1 MRMILITSKIFNHI
15 YWYNLTMKSD
25 LITRF
30 IINNSSI
37 RGNIIRIK
45 NSLGELKKSLTIP
58 EQLTSS
64 FNEIITVCPML
75 AATLK
80 FEGGLILQI
89 QGKKSLKLIIAESD
103 NDFKIRGTI
112 KLSEHTNESF
122 RDLIQD
128 AIVALTVIHKDQK
141 TPYQGIIEVGSGE
154 IKAMIE
160 HYLTQSMQIKSKVF
174 FHQTKNESFGV
185 LFQEL
190 PHENEEQKVITESL
204 WNDID
209 LINSN
214 ALSDGPEQFLK
225 NIFTQNDVQIFE
237 EHAVQYECSCNQEK
251 IYKTISLIQENEI
264 YSSIKDDCIEMV
276 CEYCHKKYTV
286 TKEEID
292 IIFNKNQ
299 RLN

>member
-1 MRMILITSKIFNHI
+1 
-15 YWYNLTMKSD
+15 MKSD

-45 NSLGELKKSLTIP
+45 NSLSELKKSLTIP

>member
-1 MRMILITSKIFNHI
+1 
-15 YWYNLTMKSD
+15 MKTD

-30 IINNSSI
+30 VINKSSI

-45 NSLGELKKSLTIP
+45 NSLAQLKKSLEIP
-58 EQLTSS
+58 EQVVSS
-64 FNEIITVCPML
+64 FNEIVTVCPML

-112 KLSEHTNESF
+112 KLADNTKESF
-122 RDLIQD
+122 QDLIQD

-154 IKAMIE
+154 IKSMIE

-174 FHQTKNESFGV
+174 FHQTNTESFGV

-190 PHENEEQKVITESL
+190 PHENEEQRLITESL

-209 LINSN
+209 LIKPDT
-214 ALSDGPEQFLK
+214 LSDGHEEFLK
-225 NIFTQNDVQIFE
+225 NIFSQNDVQIFE
-237 EHAVQYECSCNQEK
+237 EHSVEHECSCNQEK

-264 YSSIKDDCIEMV
+264 YSSIKNNCIEMV
-276 CEYCHKKYTV
+276 CEYCQKKYTV

-292 IIFNKNQ
+292 IIFNKTQ

>member
-1 MRMILITSKIFNHI
+1 
-15 YWYNLTMKSD
+15 MKSD

-58 EQLTSS
+58 EQLASS

-214 ALSDGPEQFLK
+214 TLSDGPEQFLK

-237 EHAVQYECSCNQEK
+237 EHVVQYECSCNQEK

>member
-15 YWYNLTMKSD
+15 SWYNLTMKSD

-89 QGKKSLKLIIAESD
+89 QGKKSLKLIIAESN

-112 KLSEHTNESF
+112 KLSEHTKESF

-128 AIVALTVIHKDQK
+128 AIVALTIIHKDQK

-204 WNDID
+204 WNDIN

>member
-1 MRMILITSKIFNHI
+1 
-15 YWYNLTMKSD
+15 MKTD
-25 LITRF
+25 VITRF
-30 IINNSSI
+30 VINNSSI

-45 NSLGELKKSLTIP
+45 NSLAQLKKSLEIP
-58 EQLTSS
+58 EQVVSS
-64 FNEIITVCPML
+64 FNEIVTVCPML

-112 KLSEHTNESF
+112 KLTENTKDSF
-122 RDLIQD
+122 QDLIQD

-174 FHQTKNESFGV
+174 FHQTNTESFGV

-190 PHENEEQKVITESL
+190 PHENEEKKLITESL

-209 LINSN
+209 LIKSDT
-214 ALSDGPEQFLK
+214 LSDGPEQFLK
-225 NIFTQNDVQIFE
+225 NIFSQNDVQIFE
-237 EHAVQYECSCNQEK
+237 EHSVEHQCSCNQEK

-276 CEYCHKKYTV
+276 CEYCQKKYTV

-292 IIFNKNQ
+292 IIFNKTQ

>member
-1 MRMILITSKIFNHI
+1 
-15 YWYNLTMKSD
+15 MKSD

-45 NSLGELKKSLTIP
+45 NSLGELKKSLNIP

-112 KLSEHTNESF
+112 KLSEHTKESF

-190 PHENEEQKVITESL
+190 PHEK
-204 WNDID
+204 
-209 LINSN
+209 
-214 ALSDGPEQFLK
+214 
-225 NIFTQNDVQIFE
+225 
-237 EHAVQYECSCNQEK
+237 
-251 IYKTISLIQENEI
+251 
-264 YSSIKDDCIEMV
+264 
-276 CEYCHKKYTV
+276 
-286 TKEEID
+286 
-292 IIFNKNQ
+292 
-299 RLN
+299 

>member
-1 MRMILITSKIFNHI
+1 
-15 YWYNLTMKSD
+15 MKTD

-30 IINNSSI
+30 VINNSSI

-45 NSLGELKKSLTIP
+45 NSLAELKKSLAIP
-58 EQLTSS
+58 EQIASS
-64 FNEIITVCPML
+64 FNEIVTVCPML

-112 KLSEHTNESF
+112 KLTENTKETF
-122 RDLIQD
+122 QDLIQD

-141 TPYQGIIEVGSGE
+141 TPYQGIIEVGTGE

-174 FHQTKNESFGV
+174 FHQTKTESFGV

-190 PHENEEQKVITESL
+190 PHENEEQKLITESL

-209 LINSN
+209 LIKSDT
-214 ALSDGPEQFLK
+214 LSDGPEQFLK
-225 NIFTQNDVQIFE
+225 NIFSQNDVQIFE
-237 EHAVQYECSCNQEK
+237 EHSVEHECSCNQEK

-264 YSSIKDDCIEMV
+264 YSSIKNDCIEMV
-276 CEYCHKKYTV
+276 CEYCQKKYTV

-292 IIFNKNQ
+292 IIFNKTQ

>member
-1 MRMILITSKIFNHI
+1 MILITRNFLYLNVDII
-15 YWYNLTMKSD
+15 LQMKTD

-30 IINNSSI
+30 VINNSSI

-45 NSLGELKKSLTIP
+45 NSLAELKKSLAIP
-58 EQLTSS
+58 EQIASS
-64 FNEIITVCPML
+64 FNEIVTVCPML

-112 KLSEHTNESF
+112 KLTENTKEIF
-122 RDLIQD
+122 QDLIQD

-174 FHQTKNESFGV
+174 FHQTKTESFGV

-190 PHENEEQKVITESL
+190 PHENEEQKLITESL

-209 LINSN
+209 LIKSDT
-214 ALSDGPEQFLK
+214 LSDGPEQFLK
-225 NIFTQNDVQIFE
+225 NIFSQNDVQIFE
-237 EHAVQYECSCNQEK
+237 EHSVEHECSCNQEK

-276 CEYCHKKYTV
+276 CEYCQKKYTV

-292 IIFNKNQ
+292 IIFNKTQ

>member
-1 MRMILITSKIFNHI
+1 
-15 YWYNLTMKSD
+15 MKSD

-112 KLSEHTNESF
+112 KLSEHTKESF

>member
-1 MRMILITSKIFNHI
+1 
-15 YWYNLTMKSD
+15 MKSD

-45 NSLGELKKSLTIP
+45 NSLSELKKSLTIP

-112 KLSEHTNESF
+112 KLSEHTKESF

-237 EHAVQYECSCNQEK
+237 EHTVQYECSCNQEK

>member
-1 MRMILITSKIFNHI
+1 MRMILITRNFLYLNVDII
-15 YWYNLTMKSD
+15 LQMKTD

-30 IINNSSI
+30 VINKSSI

-45 NSLGELKKSLTIP
+45 NSLAKLKKSLAIQ
-58 EQLTSS
+58 EQIASS
-64 FNEIITVCPML
+64 FNEIVTVCPML

-112 KLSEHTNESF
+112 KLTENTKESF
-122 RDLIQD
+122 QDLIQD

-174 FHQTKNESFGV
+174 FHQTKTESFGV

-190 PHENEEQKVITESL
+190 PHENEEQKLITESL

-209 LINSN
+209 LIMS
-214 ALSDGPEQFLK
+214 ATLSDGPEQFLK
-225 NIFTQNDVQIFE
+225 NIFSQNDVQIFE
-237 EHAVQYECSCNQEK
+237 EHSVLYECSCNQEK

-292 IIFNKNQ
+292 IIFNKTQ

>member
-1 MRMILITSKIFNHI
+1 MILNTSKIFN
-15 YWYNLTMKSD
+15 YLSWYNLTMKTD
-25 LITRF
+25 VITRF
-30 IINNSSI
+30 VINNSSI

-45 NSLGELKKSLTIP
+45 NSLAQLKKSLAIP
-58 EQLTSS
+58 EQIASS
-64 FNEIITVCPML
+64 FNEIVTVCPML

-89 QGKKSLKLIIAESD
+89 QGKKSLKLIIAESG

-112 KLSEHTNESF
+112 KLADNTKESF
-122 RDLIQD
+122 QDLIQD

-154 IKAMIE
+154 IKGMIE

-174 FHQTKNESFGV
+174 FHQTNTESFGV

-190 PHENEEQKVITESL
+190 PHENEEQKLITESL

-209 LINSN
+209 LIRSDT
-214 ALSDGPEQFLK
+214 LSDGPEQFLK
-225 NIFTQNDVQIFE
+225 NIFSQNDVQIFE
-237 EHAVQYECSCNQEK
+237 EHPVEHECSCNQEK

-264 YSSIKDDCIEMV
+264 YSSIKNDCIEMV
-276 CEYCHKKYTV
+276 CEYCQKKYTV
-286 TKEEID
+286 TKEDID
-292 IIFNKNQ
+292 IIFNKTQ

>member
-1 MRMILITSKIFNHI
+1 MILITRNFLYLNIDI
-15 YWYNLTMKSD
+15 ILQMKTD

-30 IINNSSI
+30 VINNSSI

-45 NSLGELKKSLTIP
+45 NSLAELKKSLAIP
-58 EQLTSS
+58 EQIASS
-64 FNEIITVCPML
+64 FNEIVTVCPML

-80 FEGGLILQI
+80 FKGGLILQI

-112 KLSEHTNESF
+112 KLTENTKESF
-122 RDLIQD
+122 QDLIQD

-141 TPYQGIIEVGSGE
+141 TPYQGIIDVGSGE
-154 IKAMIE
+154 IKSMIE

-174 FHQTKNESFGV
+174 FHQTNTESFGV

-190 PHENEEQKVITESL
+190 PHENEEEKLITESL

-209 LINSN
+209 LIKPD
-214 ALSDGPEQFLK
+214 ALLDGHEEFLK
-225 NIFTQNDVQIFE
+225 NIFSQNDVQIFE
-237 EHAVQYECSCNQEK
+237 EHSVQHECSCNQEK

-264 YSSIKDDCIEMV
+264 YSSIKNNCIEMV
-276 CEYCHKKYTV
+276 CEYCQKKYTV

-292 IIFNKNQ
+292 IIFNKTQ

>member
-1 MRMILITSKIFNHI
+1 M
-15 YWYNLTMKSD
+15 
-25 LITRF
+25 
-30 IINNSSI
+30 
-37 RGNIIRIK
+37 
-45 NSLGELKKSLTIP
+45 LKKSLEIP
-58 EQLTSS
+58 KQVVSS
-64 FNEIITVCPML
+64 FNEIVTVCPML

-112 KLSEHTNESF
+112 KLTENTKETF
-122 RDLIQD
+122 QDLIQD

-174 FHQTKNESFGV
+174 FHQTKTESFGV

-190 PHENEEQKVITESL
+190 PHENEEQKLITESL

-209 LINSN
+209 LIKSDT
-214 ALSDGPEQFLK
+214 LSDGPEQFLK
-225 NIFTQNDVQIFE
+225 NIFSQNDVQIFE
-237 EHAVQYECSCNQEK
+237 EHSVEHECSCNQEK

-264 YSSIKDDCIEMV
+264 YSSIKNDCIEMV
-276 CEYCHKKYTV
+276 CEYCQKKYTV

-292 IIFNKNQ
+292 IIFNKTQ

>member
-1 MRMILITSKIFNHI
+1 
-15 YWYNLTMKSD
+15 MKTD

-30 IINNSSI
+30 VINNSSI

-45 NSLGELKKSLTIP
+45 NSLAELKKSLAIP
-58 EQLTSS
+58 KQIASS
-64 FNEIITVCPML
+64 FNEIVTVCPML

-112 KLSEHTNESF
+112 KLADNTKESF
-122 RDLIQD
+122 QDLIQD

-154 IKAMIE
+154 IKSMIE

-174 FHQTKNESFGV
+174 FHQTNTESFGV

-190 PHENEEQKVITESL
+190 PHENEEQRLITESL

-209 LINSN
+209 LIKPDT
-214 ALSDGPEQFLK
+214 LSDGHEEFLK
-225 NIFTQNDVQIFE
+225 NIFSQNDVQIFE
-237 EHAVQYECSCNQEK
+237 EHSVEHECSCNQEK

-264 YSSIKDDCIEMV
+264 YSSIKNNCIEMV
-276 CEYCHKKYTV
+276 CEYCQKKYTV

-292 IIFNKNQ
+292 IIFNKTQ

>member
-1 MRMILITSKIFNHI
+1 
-15 YWYNLTMKSD
+15 MKSD

-58 EQLTSS
+58 EQLASS

-190 PHENEEQKVITESL
+190 PHENEEQKLITESL

-214 ALSDGPEQFLK
+214 TLSDGPEQFLK

>member
-1 MRMILITSKIFNHI
+1 
-15 YWYNLTMKSD
+15 MKTD

-30 IINNSSI
+30 VINKSSI

-45 NSLGELKKSLTIP
+45 NSLAQLKKSLEIP
-58 EQLTSS
+58 EQVVSS
-64 FNEIITVCPML
+64 FNEIVTVCPML

-112 KLSEHTNESF
+112 KLADNTKESF
-122 RDLIQD
+122 QDLIQD

-154 IKAMIE
+154 IKSMIE

-174 FHQTKNESFGV
+174 FHQTNTETFGV

-190 PHENEEQKVITESL
+190 PHENEEQRLITESL

-209 LINSN
+209 LIKPDT
-214 ALSDGPEQFLK
+214 LSDGHEKFLK
-225 NIFTQNDVQIFE
+225 NIFSQNDVQIFE
-237 EHAVQYECSCNQEK
+237 EHSVEHECSCNQEK

-264 YSSIKDDCIEMV
+264 YSSIKNNCIEMV
-276 CEYCHKKYTV
+276 CEYCQKKYTV

-292 IIFNKNQ
+292 IIFNKTQ

>member
-1 MRMILITSKIFNHI
+1 
-15 YWYNLTMKSD
+15 MKSD
-25 LITRF
+25 LINRF

-58 EQLTSS
+58 EQLASS

-214 ALSDGPEQFLK
+214 TLSNGPEQFLK

>member
-1 MRMILITSKIFNHI
+1 MILITSKIFNHI

>member
-1 MRMILITSKIFNHI
+1 MILITRNFLYLNVDII
-15 YWYNLTMKSD
+15 LQMKTD

-30 IINNSSI
+30 VINNSSI

-45 NSLGELKKSLTIP
+45 NSLAELKKSLAIP
-58 EQLTSS
+58 EQIASS
-64 FNEIITVCPML
+64 FNEIVTVCPML

-112 KLSEHTNESF
+112 KLTENTKETF
-122 RDLIQD
+122 QDLIQD

-160 HYLTQSMQIKSKVF
+160 HYLTQSMQVKSKVF
-174 FHQTKNESFGV
+174 FHQTKTESFGV

-190 PHENEEQKVITESL
+190 PHENEEQKLITESL

-209 LINSN
+209 LIKSDT
-214 ALSDGPEQFLK
+214 LSDGPEQFLK
-225 NIFTQNDVQIFE
+225 NIFSQNDVQIFE
-237 EHAVQYECSCNQEK
+237 EHPVEHECSCNQEK

-264 YSSIKDDCIEMV
+264 YSSIKDNCIEMV
-276 CEYCHKKYTV
+276 CEYCQKKYTV

-292 IIFNKNQ
+292 IIFNKTQ

>member
-1 MRMILITSKIFNHI
+1 MILITRNFLYLNVDII
-15 YWYNLTMKSD
+15 LQMKTD

-30 IINNSSI
+30 VINNSSI

-45 NSLGELKKSLTIP
+45 NSLAELKKSLAIP
-58 EQLTSS
+58 EQIASS
-64 FNEIITVCPML
+64 FNEIVTVCPML

-112 KLSEHTNESF
+112 KLTENTKETF

-141 TPYQGIIEVGSGE
+141 TPYQGIIEVGTGE

-174 FHQTKNESFGV
+174 FHQTKTESFGV

-190 PHENEEQKVITESL
+190 PHENEEQKLITESL

-209 LINSN
+209 LIKSDT
-214 ALSDGPEQFLK
+214 LSDGPEQFLK
-225 NIFTQNDVQIFE
+225 NIFSQNDVQIFE
-237 EHAVQYECSCNQEK
+237 EHSVEHECSCNQEK

-276 CEYCHKKYTV
+276 CEYCQKKYTV

-292 IIFNKNQ
+292 IIFNKTQ

>member
-1 MRMILITSKIFNHI
+1 
-15 YWYNLTMKSD
+15 MKSD

-237 EHAVQYECSCNQEK
+237 EHTVQYECSCNQEK

>member
-1 MRMILITSKIFNHI
+1 
-15 YWYNLTMKSD
+15 MKTD

-30 IINNSSI
+30 VINKSSI

-45 NSLGELKKSLTIP
+45 NSLAQLKKSLEIP
-58 EQLTSS
+58 EQVVSS
-64 FNEIITVCPML
+64 FNEIVTVCPML

-112 KLSEHTNESF
+112 KLADNTKESF
-122 RDLIQD
+122 QDLIQD

-154 IKAMIE
+154 IKSMIE

-174 FHQTKNESFGV
+174 FHQTNTETFGV

-190 PHENEEQKVITESL
+190 PHENEEQRLITESL

-209 LINSN
+209 LIKPDT
-214 ALSDGPEQFLK
+214 LSDGHEEFLK
-225 NIFTQNDVQIFE
+225 NIFSQNDVQIFE
-237 EHAVQYECSCNQEK
+237 EHSVEHECSCNQEK

-264 YSSIKDDCIEMV
+264 YSSIKNNCIEMV
-276 CEYCHKKYTV
+276 CEYCQKKYTV

-292 IIFNKNQ
+292 IIFNKTQ

>member
-1 MRMILITSKIFNHI
+1 MILITRNFLYLNVDII
-15 YWYNLTMKSD
+15 LQMKTD

-30 IINNSSI
+30 VINNSSI

-45 NSLGELKKSLTIP
+45 NSLAELKKSLAIP
-58 EQLTSS
+58 EQIASS
-64 FNEIITVCPML
+64 FNEIVTVCPML

-112 KLSEHTNESF
+112 KLTENTKETF
-122 RDLIQD
+122 QDLIQD

-174 FHQTKNESFGV
+174 FHQTKTESFGV

-190 PHENEEQKVITESL
+190 PHENEEQKLITESL

-209 LINSN
+209 LIKSDT
-214 ALSDGPEQFLK
+214 LSDGPEQFLK
-225 NIFTQNDVQIFE
+225 NIFSQNDVQIFE
-237 EHAVQYECSCNQEK
+237 EHSVEHECSCNQEK

-264 YSSIKDDCIEMV
+264 YSSIKNDCIEMV
-276 CEYCHKKYTV
+276 CEYCQKKYTV

-292 IIFNKNQ
+292 IIFNKTQ

>member
-1 MRMILITSKIFNHI
+1 MILITRNFLYLNVDII
-15 YWYNLTMKSD
+15 LQMKTD
-25 LITRF
+25 HITRF
-30 IINNSSI
+30 VINNSSI

-45 NSLGELKKSLTIP
+45 NSLAELKKSLAIP
-58 EQLTSS
+58 EQIASS
-64 FNEIITVCPML
+64 FNEIVTVCPML

-112 KLSEHTNESF
+112 KLTENTKETF

-174 FHQTKNESFGV
+174 FHQTKTESFGV

-190 PHENEEQKVITESL
+190 PHENEEQKLITESL

-209 LINSN
+209 LIKSDT
-214 ALSDGPEQFLK
+214 LSDGPEQFLK
-225 NIFTQNDVQIFE
+225 NIFSQNDVQIFE
-237 EHAVQYECSCNQEK
+237 EHSVEHECSCNQEK

-264 YSSIKDDCIEMV
+264 YSSIKNDCIEMV
-276 CEYCHKKYTV
+276 CEYCQKKYTV
-286 TKEEID
+286 AKEEID
-292 IIFNKNQ
+292 IIFNKTQ

>member
-1 MRMILITSKIFNHI
+1 MRMILITSKIFNYI
-15 YWYNLTMKSD
+15 SWYNLTMKSD

>member
-1 MRMILITSKIFNHI
+1 
-15 YWYNLTMKSD
+15 MKSD

-190 PHENEEQKVITESL
+190 PHENEEQKLITESL

-214 ALSDGPEQFLK
+214 TLSDGPEQFLK

>member
-1 MRMILITSKIFNHI
+1 
-15 YWYNLTMKSD
+15 MKSD

-225 NIFTQNDVQIFE
+225 NIFNQNDVQIFE
-237 EHAVQYECSCNQEK
+237 EHFVQYECSCNQEK

>member
-1 MRMILITSKIFNHI
+1 
-15 YWYNLTMKSD
+15 MKSD

-190 PHENEEQKVITESL
+190 PHENEEQKLITESL

-225 NIFTQNDVQIFE
+225 NIFTQNDVQIFK

>member
-1 MRMILITSKIFNHI
+1 
-15 YWYNLTMKSD
+15 MKSD

-225 NIFTQNDVQIFE
+225 NIFTRNDVQIFE
-237 EHAVQYECSCNQEK
+237 EQSVQYECSCNQEK

>member
-45 NSLGELKKSLTIP
+45 NSLSELKKSLTIP
-58 EQLTSS
+58 EQLISS

>member
-1 MRMILITSKIFNHI
+1 
-15 YWYNLTMKSD
+15 MKTD
-25 LITRF
+25 VITRF
-30 IINNSSI
+30 VINNSSI

-45 NSLGELKKSLTIP
+45 NSLAQLKKSLEIP
-58 EQLTSS
+58 EQVVSS
-64 FNEIITVCPML
+64 FNEIVTVCPML

-112 KLSEHTNESF
+112 KLADNTKESF
-122 RDLIQD
+122 QDLIQD

-154 IKAMIE
+154 INSMIE
-160 HYLTQSMQIKSKVF
+160 HYLTKSMQIKSMVF
-174 FHQTKNESFGV
+174 FHQTNTESFGV

-190 PHENEEQKVITESL
+190 PHENEEKKLITESL

-209 LINSN
+209 LIKSDT
-214 ALSDGPEQFLK
+214 LSDGPEQFLK
-225 NIFTQNDVQIFE
+225 NIFSQNDVQIFE
-237 EHAVQYECSCNQEK
+237 EHPVEHECSCSQEK

-276 CEYCHKKYTV
+276 CEYCQKKYTV
-286 TKEEID
+286 TKEEVD
-292 IIFNKNQ
+292 IIFNKTQ

>member
-1 MRMILITSKIFNHI
+1 
-15 YWYNLTMKSD
+15 MKTD

-30 IINNSSI
+30 VINNSSI

-45 NSLGELKKSLTIP
+45 NSLAELKKSLAIP
-58 EQLTSS
+58 EQIASS
-64 FNEIITVCPML
+64 FNEIVTVCPML

-112 KLSEHTNESF
+112 KLTENTKETF
-122 RDLIQD
+122 QDLIQD

-174 FHQTKNESFGV
+174 FHQTKTESFGV

-190 PHENEEQKVITESL
+190 PHENEEQKLITESL

-209 LINSN
+209 LIKSDT
-214 ALSDGPEQFLK
+214 LSDGPEQFLK
-225 NIFTQNDVQIFE
+225 NIFSQNDVQIFK
-237 EHAVQYECSCNQEK
+237 EHPVEHECSCNQEK

-276 CEYCHKKYTV
+276 CEYCQKKYTV

-292 IIFNKNQ
+292 IIFNKTQ

>member
-1 MRMILITSKIFNHI
+1 
-15 YWYNLTMKSD
+15 MKSD

-58 EQLTSS
+58 EQLASS

-112 KLSEHTNESF
+112 KLSEHTKESF

-237 EHAVQYECSCNQEK
+237 EHDVQYECSCNQEK

>member
-1 MRMILITSKIFNHI
+1 
-15 YWYNLTMKSD
+15 MKSD

-45 NSLGELKKSLTIP
+45 NSLGELKKSLNIP

-214 ALSDGPEQFLK
+214 ALSDRPEQFLK

-237 EHAVQYECSCNQEK
+237 EHFVQYECSCNQEK